1 MLSSSGLASASCI
14 APPGLGLGG
23 TSLLDGASV
32 VFVGTVLS
40 TSNGD
45 RVARVRVESVWKGG
59 PVPVVVTVSG
69 TPDPGSA
76 ATSVD
81 RTFAPGRRYLFLP
94 SNTTSPY
101 QDSSCSATQ
110 PYAPVLD
117 SLRPPGAQAPTGTD
131 GLDQTTASWWVWAL
145 GAAGI
150 AIGVG
155 LVAWIGF
162 RRRRGRD

>member
-1 MLSSSGLASASCI
+1 MIASSGPASASCI
-14 APPGLGLGG
+14 APPGLGPGG

-69 TPDPGSA
+69 TPDLGSA

-117 SLRPPGAQAPTGTD
+117 SLRPAVTQPPSGTD
-131 GLDQTTASWWVWAL
+131 GMEQTTAPAWVWPVGAAIVIGLGL
-145 GAAGI
+145 GA
-150 AIGVG
+150 
-155 LVAWIGF
+155 WFGF
-162 RRRRGRD
+162 RRRRAGA